1 MSRTEPRTSPDEMG
15 LWESAWRL
23 LIGRPRDFKDPRV
36 FHKISLA
43 VFLCIVSLNVVNPD
57 IIRHERS
64 GPVMTPNVHEGR
76 LQESWNERVARME
89 LQIGI
94 QEEPGKAAGPR

>member
-1 MSRTEPRTSPDEMG
+1 MLPLERAYLLPALPFV
-15 LWESAWRL
+15 L
-23 LIGRPRDFKDPRV
+23 LIADRLSSPR
-36 FHKISLA
+36 ITLA

-94 QEEPGKAAGPR
+94 QEEPGKADGPR